1 MALRK
6 RLDRLEAK
14 RVALGKTPS
23 VTRIIFRAAKVR
35 GGEIV
40 PEAVSAWAKA
50 PDGWETVARKEGE
63 TESAFIERVDSMAPP
78 N

>member
-6 RLDRLEAK
+6 RLDQLEAK
-14 RVALGKTPS
+14 RVALGEPMR
-23 VTRIIFRAAKVR
+23 VTRIIYRAAEHR

-63 TESAFIERVDSMAPP
+63 TENAFIERVGSMAPP

>member
-14 RVALGKTPS
+14 RVALGETPS

-50 PDGWETVARKEGE
+50 PDGWETVACKEGE
-63 TESAFIERVDSMAPP
+63 TESAFIERVGSMAPP

>member
-23 VTRIIFRAAKVR
+23 VTRIIFRAAKNR

-63 TESAFIERVDSMAPP
+63 TESAFIGRVGSMAPP

>member
-23 VTRIIFRAAKVR
+23 VTRMIFRAAKSR

-50 PDGWETVARKEGE
+50 PDGWETVACKEGE
-63 TESAFIERVDSMAPP
+63 TESAFVERVGSMAPP